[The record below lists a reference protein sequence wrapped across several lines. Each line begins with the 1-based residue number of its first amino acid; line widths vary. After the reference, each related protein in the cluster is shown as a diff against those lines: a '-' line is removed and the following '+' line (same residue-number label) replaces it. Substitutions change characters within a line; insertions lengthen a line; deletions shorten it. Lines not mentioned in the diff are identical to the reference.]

1 MAELGQNLDTAARF
15 LADENVVAIPT
26 ETVYGLAG
34 RIDSEKAIRKIF
46 EVKNRPFTDPLIVH
60 VADVPSVETLV
71 THFPPLARK
80 LMEAFSPGP
89 LTILLPKS
97 DLVSD
102 LVTNGSPLVAIR
114 IPNHPL
120 ALALLKQVEIP
131 LAAPSA
137 NPFGGISPTTAQ
149 HVQEGLG
156 LKIPYILDGGSCE
169 VGVESTIIQIVR
181 DDQIKV
187 LRQGGIPEEE
197 LALFAELVREEN
209 PEKPV
214 VPGSM
219 LSHYAPVKPLF
230 LESDSRTESLLPDT
244 TGVLAFDSYL
254 DGIPQANQILL
265 SPSGNLKEA
274 AQNLFQSLHRLDSMP
289 VTSIVAVLLP
299 ETGLGKA
306 VNDRIFRASQK
317 RTV

>member
-15 LADENVVAIPT
+15 LADDDVVAIPT

-60 VADVPSVETLV
+60 VADVPSIETLV
-71 THFPPLARK
+71 LFFPTLARR
-80 LMEAFSPGP
+80 LLEAFSPGP
-89 LTILLPKS
+89 LTKS
-97 DLVSD
+97 KLVSD

-114 IPNHPL
+114 IPDHPL
-120 ALALLKQVEIP
+120 TLSLLKLIDKP

-149 HVQEGLG
+149 HVQDGLG
-156 LKIPYILDGGSCE
+156 SKIPYILDGGACE
-169 VGVESTIIQIVR
+169 VGVESTIIQITG

-230 LESDSRTESLLPDT
+230 LATVSGTEPHSPET

-254 DGIPQANQILL
+254 NGIPQSNQILL

-274 AQNLFQSLHRLDSMP
+274 AQNLFQALHRLDSMS
-289 VTSIVAVLLP
+289 VESIVAVPLP
-299 ETGLGKA
+299 DKGLGRA
-306 VNDRIFRASQK
+306 VNDRVFRASQK
-317 RTV
+317 RPV